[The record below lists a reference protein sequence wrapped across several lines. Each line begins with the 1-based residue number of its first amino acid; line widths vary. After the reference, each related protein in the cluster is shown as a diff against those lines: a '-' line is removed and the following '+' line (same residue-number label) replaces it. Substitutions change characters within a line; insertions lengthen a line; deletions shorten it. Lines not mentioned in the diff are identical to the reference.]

1 VIWHSVRFDFST
13 TDAGVRDEIEAQ
25 LAGLAALDVVDG
37 LRIGRDIVDPEVTG
51 LLVTLADEQA
61 LATYRDHP
69 DHAPVVAR
77 IRDLGVGVT
86 RFDIVTDDART
97 VLA

>member
-13 TDAGVRDEIEAQ
+13 TDAAVRDEIETE
-25 LAGLAALDVVDG
+25 LAALAALDVVDG
-37 LRIGRDIVDPEVTG
+37 LRIGRDIVDSGVTG
-51 LLVTLADEQA
+51 LLVVLADDEA

-69 DHAPVVAR
+69 DHAPVVER

-86 RFDIVTDDART
+86 RFDIVTDDVRT